1 MTQGSGEGR
10 LVDNRTKRG
19 AGTTGAKVSRPVVML
34 ALGGVIA
41 GLLWLKL
48 RIVSGLPR
56 TAYATPE
63 TLPMPPEPPKP
74 AKPKQDETSADDV
87 VRDGHR
93 TADVID
99 TPMTDR

>member
-1 MTQGSGEGR
+1 MTQGSGEDR
-10 LVDNRTKRG
+10 LVKGLSNRK

-34 ALGGVIA
+34 ALGGVVA

-63 TLPMPPEPPKP
+63 TLPAPPEPPKP
-74 AKPKQDETSADDV
+74 AKPKLDGESAETS

-93 TADVID
+93 TADVLE
-99 TPMTDR
+99 PPLTDR